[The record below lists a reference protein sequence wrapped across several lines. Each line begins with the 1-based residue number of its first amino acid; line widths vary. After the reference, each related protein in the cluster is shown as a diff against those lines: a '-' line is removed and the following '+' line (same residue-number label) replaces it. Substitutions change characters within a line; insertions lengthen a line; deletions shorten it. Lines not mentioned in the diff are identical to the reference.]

1 MHIYTHIKKKYNGY
15 CFLSRL
21 EFVSTSNFHYTCDS
35 QVSFSKCLCVHKHF
49 IEQALTVIPFFFV
62 WHILAYFLAFIN
74 FISERTL
81 IQKFSRNIYGAC
93 FQF

>member
-1 MHIYTHIKKKYNGY
+1 MLCIFIHILKKYNGY

-21 EFVSTSNFHYTCDS
+21 EFVSTSKFHYTCDF

-49 IEQALTVIPFFFV
+49 IEQALTVTPFFFV
-62 WHILAYFLAFIN
+62 WHIFAFIN
-74 FISERTL
+74 FISECTL
-81 IQKFSRNIYGAC
+81 IQKFSRNIYGAY